1 MGGIVQRIVGALTG
15 AKARAEAEK
24 PHFQRDYERHVR
36 NLKESHPLDEA
47 MSLAVGGHYDIQGRI
62 HLELLRSLGLKDGDS
77 LIDLG
82 CGSGR
87 TARQLAASGSY
98 SYLGIDVVEDLIDYA
113 RAHTPADYRFHI
125 STDLKIPAADASA
138 DIVTSFS
145 LFTHLLH
152 EETYLYMEEVRRVLR
167 PGGTFLF
174 SFLEFGSRDHFS
186 VFAGSVEQ
194 QRNGTKPVLN
204 MFIER
209 NVIEL
214 WAKKLGFAV
223 ETYIDGNREIVPGG
237 GLGQT
242 GAVLR
247 RLER

>member
-15 AKARAEAEK
+15 AKAREEAEK

-36 NLKESHPLDEA
+36 KLKESHPLDEA

-223 ETYIDGNREIVPGG
+223 ESYIDGNREIVPGG

-247 RLER
+247 RL